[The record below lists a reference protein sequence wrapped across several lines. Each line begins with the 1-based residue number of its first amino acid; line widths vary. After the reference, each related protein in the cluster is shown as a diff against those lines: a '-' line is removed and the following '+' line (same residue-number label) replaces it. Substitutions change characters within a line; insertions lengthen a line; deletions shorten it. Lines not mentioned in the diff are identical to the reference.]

1 MRHFFA
7 IVLLLGIVGVSDA
20 RSERKATA
28 AQLGELARAQHE
40 VFNRVQDGSLSVT
53 KALDGLR
60 ALVAGDHQAAV
71 GRNDG
76 KATYRVAVS
85 YQLGLAEMVKRGKY
99 DWVSSGI
106 TPENFPLNG
115 KGEVA
120 AELVL
125 VHFDK
130 YVTSEQARARMKDQG
145 LEPARIEHLLAL
157 GETNP
162 ELQRK
167 FPIVALGSV
176 VVFADGGRLVPC
188 LSGDADER
196 RLHLSGESGDWN
208 DGCRFL
214 AFRK

>member
-1 MRHFFA
+1 MKKLVTIVVLFA
-7 IVLLLGIVGVSDA
+7 VVGVSDA
-20 RSERKATA
+20 RSERKATD

-99 DWVSSGI
+99 DWVSRGI

-176 VVFADGGRLVPC
+176 VVFADGGRSVPY
-188 LSGDADER
+188 LDGGADER
-196 RLHLSGESGDWN
+196 SLHLLVESNDWR
-208 DGCRFL
+208 DDYRFL